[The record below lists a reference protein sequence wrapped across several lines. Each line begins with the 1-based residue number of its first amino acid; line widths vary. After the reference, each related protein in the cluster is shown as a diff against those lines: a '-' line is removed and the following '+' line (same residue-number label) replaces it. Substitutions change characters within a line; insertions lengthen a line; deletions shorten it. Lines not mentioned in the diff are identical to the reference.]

1 MDSLIKNIIK
11 NPYDADSL
19 TQEELEQI
27 ITLAADK
34 FFNTK
39 KPIMEDNVYDILIDF
54 LRTKFPK
61 SKVLKSV
68 GTKLKS
74 KNKVKLDYRLG
85 SMDKFKP
92 GYKELEK
99 WTSLYRPKYVISD
112 KLDGIS
118 ALLIYRTNKTINL
131 YTRGTALEGLDI
143 TPLIKYF
150 DLPTLETIVASKIKA
165 SKSDIVMAFRGELI
179 IDKETFTKNWSKV
192 MKNAR
197 NTVSGLVNSKNI
209 NPQLAIDT
217 KLVLYEIVD
226 PLMTIED
233 QYKTIKKLGFNTVTY
248 KIVSKIDYE
257 SLSEYLK
264 KRRSDSEFMVDGII
278 VTHNEI
284 HERNTK
290 SNPEYAFAFKD
301 ILEDQ
306 VAKATINTIEWN
318 ISKDGLIKPVLIL
331 DPVQIGGVEISR
343 VTGHNAKNV
352 VDNKLGPGAVIELI
366 RSGDVIP
373 YIQKVI
379 KPGKVVLPTG
389 KWHWNSTNVDIICDS
404 LDTNEVL
411 IKNIYYFFSS
421 LDTKG
426 LGEKIVEKLVNAGFN
441 SVKKILQATETDF
454 LKAEGFKEKS
464 AKNLVESIKK
474 AVTNIKLTKFMAATN
489 KLGAGL
495 GEERMKQIIEK
506 YPNLLSDYKK
516 WSETEFVNKLK
527 ELSGWEEKT
536 SSLFVSNFDTFINF
550 YKDIQ
555 SLITIEAVQIKK
567 ITKNKYTDMVIVMSG
582 FRDAQLQKF
591 LEDSGAKLTNSVSKN
606 TDFLIVKDEAT
617 IADQTGKVKKALELG
632 VDIITKDQV
641 N

>member
-1 MDSLIKNIIK
+1 MDSLIKNINK
-11 NPYDADSL
+11 NPYDADLL
-19 TQEELEQI
+19 TQEQLEEI
-27 ITLAADK
+27 ITYAANK

-54 LRTKFPK
+54 LHTKFPK
-61 SKVLKSV
+61 SKVLKNI
-68 GTKLKS
+68 GS
-74 KNKVKLDYRLG
+74 KITGKNIVTLDYWLG
-85 SMDKFKP
+85 SMDKIKP
-92 GYKELEK
+92 GSKELDK
-99 WTSLYRPKYVISD
+99 WTGLYKSKYVLSD

-118 ALLIYRTNKTINL
+118 ALVVYRADNTINM
-131 YTRGTALEGLDI
+131 YTRGTASEGLDI
-143 TPLIKYF
+143 TPLVKYF
-150 DLPTLETIVASKIKA
+150 NLPSFDTIKMKA
-165 SKSDIVMAFRGELI
+165 KKKDVLMAFRGELI
-179 IDKETFTKNWSKV
+179 MDKETFSKNWSKV

-197 NTVSGLVNSKNI
+197 NTVSGLVNSKKI

-226 PLMTIED
+226 PPMTIED
-233 QYKTIKKLGFNTVTY
+233 QYKTIKKMGFNTVNY
-248 KIVSKIDYE
+248 KIVTKIDYE
-257 SLSEYLK
+257 SLSEYFK
-264 KRRSDSEFMVDGII
+264 KRRTDSEFMVDGII
-278 VTHNEI
+278 VTDNGI

-306 VAKATINTIEWN
+306 IAKTNINDIEWN

-331 DPVQIGGVEISR
+331 EPTQIGGVEISR

-389 KWHWNSTNVDIICDS
+389 KWHWNSTNVDIVCDS
-404 LDTNEVL
+404 LDTNDVL

-426 LGEKIVEKLVNAGFN
+426 LGEKIVEKLVSAGFN
-441 SVKKILQATETDF
+441 SVKKILQATEIDF
-454 LKAEGFKEKS
+454 LKADGFKEKS

-495 GEERMKQIIEK
+495 GEERMKQVIEN

-516 WSETEFVNKLK
+516 WSETEFVSKLK

-555 SLITIEAVQIKK
+555 SFITIETMQVKK
-567 ITKNKYTDMVIVMSG
+567 ITKNKYTNMIIVMSG
-582 FRDAQLQKF
+582 FRDAQLHKF
-591 LEDSGAKLTNSVSKN
+591 LEDSGAKLTNSVTKN
-606 TDFLIVKDEAT
+606 TDLLIVKDEAT

-632 VDIITKDQV
+632 IDIITKDQV
-641 N
+641 K